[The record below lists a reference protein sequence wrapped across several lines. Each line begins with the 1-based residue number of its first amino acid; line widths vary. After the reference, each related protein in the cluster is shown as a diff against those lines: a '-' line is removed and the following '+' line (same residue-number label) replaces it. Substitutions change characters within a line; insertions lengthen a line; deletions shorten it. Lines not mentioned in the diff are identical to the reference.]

1 MTEKAIKDRLLCF
14 PFSLSLS
21 YMFVLPRHPHPPP
34 PTAPSLSVTAVV
46 DRHPGLASKEPW
58 NLEPHP
64 VQTLEA

>member
-21 YMFVLPRHPHPPP
+21 YMFVMPRHPHPPP

-58 NLEPHP
+58 NLEPHS